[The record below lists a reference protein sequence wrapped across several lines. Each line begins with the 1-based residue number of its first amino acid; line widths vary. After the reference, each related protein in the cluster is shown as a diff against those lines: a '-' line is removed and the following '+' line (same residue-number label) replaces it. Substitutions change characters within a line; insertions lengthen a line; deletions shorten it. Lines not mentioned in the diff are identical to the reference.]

1 MARGWESKDVESQ
14 QSLPSSGPRK
24 RPSLNLT
31 STDRERTNRRE
42 MLLLDRSRLANEL
55 NTARNER
62 LRLQIAAEIKFVA
75 RQLAQLTAE
84 A

>member
-14 QSLPSSGPRK
+14 HSLVNPGPGK
-24 RPSLNLT
+24 RLRGEMS
-31 STDRERTNRRE
+31 STDRDKIHRRE
-42 MLLLDRSRLANEL
+42 LLLLDRARLANEL

-62 LRLQIAAEIKFVA
+62 LRLQIAAELQFID